1 MNGEKMEE
9 SISLKQFGINPF
21 QILDSI
27 AKQLKFQFPEIVDI
41 AYDRQA
47 DVLYVQ
53 FQINAKAVDND
64 PLDEEGMILLGLDA
78 KNKMVNM
85 TILNASLLL

>member
-1 MNGEKMEE
+1 MEE

-21 QILDSI
+21 QILDNI
-27 AKQLKFQFPEIVDI
+27 AKQWNFQFPEIIDI

-53 FQINAKAVDND
+53 FQLNAKAVDND

-78 KNKMVNM
+78 QNKRVNM

>member
-1 MNGEKMEE
+1 MEE

-21 QILDSI
+21 QILDNI
-27 AKQLKFQFPEIVDI
+27 AKKLKFQFPEIVDI

-53 FQINAKAVDND
+53 FQLNAKAADND

-85 TILNASLLL
+85 TILNAFLFL

>member
-1 MNGEKMEE
+1 MEE

-21 QILDSI
+21 QILDNI
-27 AKQLKFQFPEIVDI
+27 AKQLNFQFPAIVDI

-53 FQINAKAVDND
+53 FQLNAKAVDND